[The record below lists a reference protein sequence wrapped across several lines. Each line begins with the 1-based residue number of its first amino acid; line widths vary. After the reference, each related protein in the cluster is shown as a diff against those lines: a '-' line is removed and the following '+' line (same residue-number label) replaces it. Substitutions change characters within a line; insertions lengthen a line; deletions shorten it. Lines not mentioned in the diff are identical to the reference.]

1 MGAIVLYDFPRSSA
15 SYRVRIALNLCGLA
29 YERRTVDIRAG
40 EQDGPAFLAVNPQG
54 LVPSLQIDGQT
65 ITQSFAI
72 IDYLDRRY
80 PQVGLIPEEPATRA
94 SALAMAQIIMCDIH
108 PLNNL
113 RVLRYLE
120 AELGVD
126 TDVRDAWYARWV
138 SSGFHA
144 IENMLAGKRSDIFC
158 MGTRPGIVDLSLVPQ
173 VFNAR
178 RFNVDLTPFPTL
190 CRNAAAAEA
199 LPAFRDAHPD
209 PLLQAG

>member
-1 MGAIVLYDFPRSSA
+1 MGAVVLYDFPRSSA

-40 EQDGPAFLAVNPQG
+40 EQDSPAFLAVNPQG
-54 LVPSLQIDGQT
+54 LVPSLQVDGQT

-72 IDYLDRRY
+72 IDYLDRHH
-80 PQVGLIPEEPATRA
+80 PQVGLIPEDPATRA
-94 SALAMAQIIMCDIH
+94 TALAMAQIIMCDIH

-113 RVLRYLE
+113 RVLRHLE

-126 TDVRDAWYARWV
+126 TDARDVWYARWV

-144 IENMLAGKRSDIFC
+144 IETMLAGKRSEIFC
-158 MGTRPGIVDLSLVPQ
+158 VGSRPGIVDLSLVPQ

-178 RFNVDLTPFPTL
+178 RFNVDLTPFPLL
-190 CRNAAAAEA
+190 CAKAAAAEGH
-199 LPAFRDAHPD
+199 PAFQTAHPD
-209 PLLQAG
+209 QLS